1 MGPLH
6 LPPLAAAFLAA
17 ALIGFFP
24 DPLRAQDA
32 APVPVAPP
40 APSVDLAT
48 APLPAAPVPMEAVA
62 PLPMPQRPTQPE
74 PTVRLTFPNTSVN
87 EILSLY
93 ETLTDKRLVRD
104 SMLAQGQPL
113 TIVVPGEVPRSEAV
127 RLIEASL
134 LLNGYSF
141 VPVDEKTMKVLGPSK
156 FPRAEG
162 IPIFSSPYM
171 LPASDQVVSYFMK
184 LNYLAPQEAAQLF
197 QTFVSPPKAYTS
209 FTPVP
214 NVQAV
219 LITENVPIIQQL
231 ISLQAMVDVPPAQ
244 VMTEFIELKRAD
256 AEKVVELLQTLLEQR
271 KEGAGTPGQP
281 GAPNP
286 GAPPQVD
293 AQGQVIQ
300 ASIGGAAAGQF
311 ESNLVIGETQ
321 FVADPRTNRI
331 LVVTRPVNFPYI
343 KQLIEQL
350 DAAVP
355 LDTVLERPLRFV
367 SSRDVLPV
375 LSDLLSEGEE
385 TSGTGGGTG
394 AGNAG
399 ATVDSGSTFGQG
411 MGSDSSSGI
420 GGAGTSRPDRI
431 KEPTADVAPESVIV
445 GNTKLIA
452 DKSANSIIVIG
463 PPDSRQKVAQLLD
476 MLDVRPR
483 QVYIAAVIGELN
495 LSDEMEF
502 GFNYFLRNQSKDGNS
517 VGGALLNRLPGTN
530 VFTAPD
536 LITPASL
543 LSGAFSGLT
552 LYGSIADSLD
562 YYVRALE
569 TTGKFR
575 ILSRPVVYT
584 TNNKKAVI
592 SSGQKVPYTSSTLT
606 STSITGPAANQSAG
620 VTANITYLD
629 VLLKLEVLPLINANK
644 DVTLVIVQTNNNVLG
659 QEEFGGGNRAPI
671 VGAQELTTTVTV
683 PSGGTVVLGGLIVEK
698 TDADDGG
705 LPFLMRLPVL
715 GYIFKQTTRA
725 VERRELL
732 VLLQPT
738 VVENDAETA
747 IVSAEERYRTKLG
760 DEVYDEGDAW
770 QVGRT
775 PVINDSPMLTPD
787 SRVRKPRDPLR
798 PAGVDYQE
806 YAPAPRAKPTPKPT
820 PVKKKRSSS

>member
-1 MGPLH
+1 
-6 LPPLAAAFLAA
+6 
-17 ALIGFFP
+17 
-24 DPLRAQDA
+24 
-32 APVPVAPP
+32 
-40 APSVDLAT
+40 
-48 APLPAAPVPMEAVA
+48 
-62 PLPMPQRPTQPE
+62 
-74 PTVRLTFPNTSVN
+74 
-87 EILSLY
+87 
-93 ETLTDKRLVRD
+93 
-104 SMLAQGQPL
+104 
-113 TIVVPGEVPRSEAV
+113 
-127 RLIEASL
+127 
-134 LLNGYSF
+134 
-141 VPVDEKTMKVLGPSK
+141 
-156 FPRAEG
+156 
-162 IPIFSSPYM
+162 
-171 LPASDQVVSYFMK
+171 
-184 LNYLAPQEAAQLF
+184 
-197 QTFVSPPKAYTS
+197 
-209 FTPVP
+209 
-214 NVQAV
+214 
-219 LITENVPIIQQL
+219 
-231 ISLQAMVDVPPAQ
+231 
-244 VMTEFIELKRAD
+244 
-256 AEKVVELLQTLLEQR
+256 
-271 KEGAGTPGQP
+271 
-281 GAPNP
+281 
-286 GAPPQVD
+286 
-293 AQGQVIQ
+293 
-300 ASIGGAAAGQF
+300 
-311 ESNLVIGETQ
+311 
-321 FVADPRTNRI
+321 
-331 LVVTRPVNFPYI
+331 
-343 KQLIEQL
+343 
-350 DAAVP
+350 
-355 LDTVLERPLRFV
+355 
-367 SSRDVLPV
+367 
-375 LSDLLSEGEE
+375 LLSEGEE
-385 TSGTGGGTG
+385 TSGSGGTG

-411 MGSDSSSGI
+411 MGSDSSSGM
-420 GGAGTSRPDRI
+420 GGGGTSRPDRI

-483 QVYIAAVIGELN
+483 QVYIAAVIGELS

-517 VGGALLNRLPGTN
+517 VGGALYNKLEGTN
-530 VFTAPD
+530 LFTAPD

-606 STSITGPAANQSAG
+606 STSITGPAVNQSAG

-747 IVSAEERYRTKLG
+747 IASAEERYRTKLG

>member
-6 LPPLAAAFLAA
+6 LSPSAAAFLAA

-32 APVPVAPP
+32 APAPVAPP
-40 APSVDLAT
+40 APAIDPAT
-48 APLPAAPVPMEAVA
+48 APLPAAPVPMEAIA
-62 PLPMPQRPTQPE
+62 PPPMPQRPTQPE

-104 SMLAQGQPL
+104 SMLAGDPL
-113 TIVVPGEVPRSEAV
+113 TIVVPGEVPRSEAI

-141 VPVDEKTMKVLGPSK
+141 VPVDEKTMKVLGRSK

-394 AGNAG
+394 TGNAG

-411 MGSDSSSGI
+411 MGSDSSSGM

-431 KEPTADVAPESVIV
+431 KEPTADVAPESIIV

-606 STSITGPAANQSAG
+606 STSITGPAVNQSAG

>member
-1 MGPLH
+1 
-6 LPPLAAAFLAA
+6 
-17 ALIGFFP
+17 
-24 DPLRAQDA
+24 
-32 APVPVAPP
+32 
-40 APSVDLAT
+40 
-48 APLPAAPVPMEAVA
+48 MEAVA
-62 PLPMPQRPTQPE
+62 PQPVVPARPTQPE

-93 ETLTDKRLVRD
+93 EQLTDKRLVRD

-113 TIVVPGEVPRSEAV
+113 SIVVPGEIPRSEAV

-141 VPVDEKTMKVLGPSK
+141 VPVDDKTMKILGPSK

-162 IPIFSSPYM
+162 IPIYSTPYM
-171 LPASDQVVSYFMK
+171 LPATDQVVSYFMK
-184 LNYLAPQEAAQLF
+184 LNYLSPQEAAQLF

-231 ISLQAMVDVPPAQ
+231 IALQSMVDVPPAQ
-244 VMTEFIELKRAD
+244 VMTEFISLKRAD
-256 AEKVVELLQTLLEQR
+256 AEKVVEVLQGLLDQR
-271 KEGAGTPGQP
+271 KEGSTGAPGQP
-281 GAPNP
+281 G
-286 GAPPQVD
+286 GAPAGGAPQVD

-300 ASIGGAAAGQF
+300 ASLGSSAGGQF

-331 LVVTRPVNFPYI
+331 LVVTRPINFPYI

-350 DAAVP
+350 DAPVP
-355 LDTVLERPLRFV
+355 LDAVLERPLQFV
-367 SSRDVLPV
+367 ASTDVLPV
-375 LSDLLSEGEE
+375 LQDLLSDGEE
-385 TSGTGGGTG
+385 GGAGGGTARSG
-394 AGNAG
+394 DNAP
-399 ATVDSGSTFGQG
+399 TIDSGSSFGQG
-411 MGSDSSSGI
+411 MGSDSAT
-420 GGAGTSRPDRI
+420 GGSTSRPDRI
-431 KEPTADVAPESVIV
+431 KEPTADAAPESVIV

-463 PPDSRQKVAQLLD
+463 PPDSRQKAAQLLD

-483 QVYIAAVIGELN
+483 QVYIAAVIGELS
-495 LSDEMEF
+495 LTDEMEF
-502 GFNYFLRNQSKDGNS
+502 GFNYFLRYKQKDGTG
-517 VGGALLNRLPGTN
+517 VGGALINGLPGTN
-530 VFTAPD
+530 LFNPAD
-536 LITPASL
+536 LINPTNLAGL
-543 LSGAFSGLT
+543 FSGLT
-552 LYGSIADSLD
+552 VYGTIANSLD

-569 TTGKFR
+569 QTGKFK

-592 SSGQKVPYTSSTLT
+592 SSGQRVPYTSSTLT
-606 STSITGPAANQSAG
+606 STSITGVGPNQSAG

-629 VLLKLEVLPLINANK
+629 VLLKLEVLPLINANR
-644 DVTLVIVQTNNNVLG
+644 DVTLVIVQTNNNVLRE
-659 QEEFGGGNRAPI
+659 EEFGGGNRAPV

-698 TDADDGG
+698 TDANDGG

-760 DEVYDEGDAW
+760 DEVYDEADAW
-770 QVGRT
+770 QLGRT
-775 PVINDSPMLTPD
+775 PVVNDSPMLTPD
-787 SRVRKPRDPLR
+787 ARVRRPRDPLR
-798 PAGVDYQE
+798 PAGIDYQE
-806 YAPAPRAKPTPKPT
+806 YAPTPTPTPK
-820 PVKKKRSSS
+820 KKRVAP